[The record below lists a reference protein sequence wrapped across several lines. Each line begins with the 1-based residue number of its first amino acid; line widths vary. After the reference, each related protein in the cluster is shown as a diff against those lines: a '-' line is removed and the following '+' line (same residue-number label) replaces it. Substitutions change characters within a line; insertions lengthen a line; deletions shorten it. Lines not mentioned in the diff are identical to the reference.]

1 MADSHAPAPTSHRA
15 GHAEPASTGH
25 ATVRTYWIVAGVLAI
40 ITAIELAALYVPGL
54 PNVVLVLGL
63 LLMSAAKF
71 VLVVGVFMHLK
82 YDSPIFRTMFVG
94 PLLIAIGIILALMAL
109 FSAFILLPRQV
120 L

>member
-1 MADSHAPAPTSHRA
+1 MADSPATAAPH
-15 GHAEPASTGH
+15 GHDHASTHSPEH
-25 ATVRTYWIVAGVLAI
+25 ATVKTYWTVAAVLTI

-54 PNVVLVLGL
+54 PNTVLVIGL

-71 VLVVGVFMHLK
+71 ALVVGVFMHLR
-82 YDSPIFRTMFVG
+82 YDSPVFRTMFVG